1 MRAGTENVAGIAG
14 FGRSA
19 ELAVMNLPA
28 MERITEMRNRIA
40 ESIMKLVPDAW
51 INGHITERLPNTLN
65 MTLPGIRG
73 ESLVL
78 ALDQQG
84 VSISSGSACRS
95 GSPMPSHVLL
105 AIGLSQEE
113 AHCSIRLSL
122 GASNSFD
129 QIESA
134 STFLEKVI
142 NSSRNSVR
150 FVPCR

>member
-1 MRAGTENVAGIAG
+1 
-14 FGRSA
+14 
-19 ELAVMNLPA
+19 
-28 MERITEMRNRIA
+28 MRNRIA

>member
-1 MRAGTENVAGIAG
+1 MRTGTENAAGIAG
-14 FGRSA
+14 FGRAA
-19 ELAVMNLPA
+19 ELAVINLPS
-28 MERITEMRNRIA
+28 MKKVSEMRDRMA
-40 ESIMKLVPDAW
+40 KKIMELVPDAW

-73 ESLVL
+73 ESMVL

-84 VSISSGSACRS
+84 VSLASGSACRS
-95 GSPMPSHVLL
+95 GSPNPSHVLL

-134 STFLEKVI
+134 STFLERVI
-142 NSSRNSVR
+142 NGSRNSVR